1 MRLRQALT
9 DDELLKSVS
18 RIRSQSRTCAE
29 GRRRKH
35 FPSDWDS
42 IDRQFSNSNTH
53 KSYDRAHIELL
64 KPKDL
69 IVEDKLEASK
79 TAGGRA
85 VQSVADE
92 PAAAK
97 LGFRHEVR
105 KGKLKGPSHTEA
117 R

>member
-1 MRLRQALT
+1 MI
-9 DDELLKSVS
+9 E
-18 RIRSQSRTCAE
+18 RTS
-29 GRRRKH
+29 K
-35 FPSDWDS
+35 
-42 IDRQFSNSNTH
+42 
-53 KSYDRAHIELL
+53 LL

-79 TAGGRA
+79 TVGGRA

-97 LGFRHEVR
+97 PGFRHEVR